1 MKPVTLNLHAEL
13 VRALDTA
20 ARADLRSRS
29 NFIRQLI
36 EERLVIDRQDAATPR
51 ERGEQRP

>member
-1 MKPVTLNLHAEL
+1 MKPVTLNLPAEL